1 MHDNPWW
8 KDTIYP
14 NWAQAERDWWT
25 RSDGANVDWAAFDA
39 SWGVSGE
46 NFKIRLEPF
55 EVLFSG
61 NTCLIV
67 GLPNSRDQS

>member
-46 NFKIRLEPF
+46 KFIEIKLEQS
-55 EVLFSG
+55 EALFLAE
-61 NTCLIV
+61 TIL
-67 GLPNSRDQS
+67 